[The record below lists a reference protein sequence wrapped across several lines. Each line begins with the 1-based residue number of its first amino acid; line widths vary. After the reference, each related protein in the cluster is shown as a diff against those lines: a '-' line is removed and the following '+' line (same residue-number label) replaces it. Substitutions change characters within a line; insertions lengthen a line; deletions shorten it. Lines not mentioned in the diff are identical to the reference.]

1 VKQVTAAALP
11 GGKQGGRLIGGPCQS
26 DRIQMG
32 PSQKPQP
39 RCPWSNTGFTHWP
52 SYWNGRWSRTA
63 WSYAPRSSGRRSG
76 GPGCTQPGKGPGGG
90 SAFASPAPR
99 PRAAPPRLPA
109 ITGFRDQSL

>member
-39 RCPWSNTGFTHWP
+39 RCP
-52 SYWNGRWSRTA
+52 
-63 WSYAPRSSGRRSG
+63 
-76 GPGCTQPGKGPGGG
+76 
-90 SAFASPAPR
+90 
-99 PRAAPPRLPA
+99 
-109 ITGFRDQSL
+109 